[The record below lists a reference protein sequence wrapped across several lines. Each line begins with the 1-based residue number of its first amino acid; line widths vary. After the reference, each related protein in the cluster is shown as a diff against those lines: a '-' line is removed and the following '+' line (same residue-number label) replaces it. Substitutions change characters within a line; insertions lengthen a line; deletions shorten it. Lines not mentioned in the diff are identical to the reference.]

1 MCFSVLLFES
11 RYTHAKKSRYA
22 HLWEN
27 APGAEE
33 EAVEAGDGVLGEG
46 GEVEVYTEAYVGEE
60 EEDDDDE
67 AYLLSPQVCV
77 GCDCL

>member
-1 MCFSVLLFES
+1 M
-11 RYTHAKKSRYA
+11 
-22 HLWEN
+22 
-27 APGAEE
+27 
-33 EAVEAGDGVLGEG
+33 VEAGDGAVGEG
-46 GEVEVYTEAYVGEE
+46 GEDEVYTEAYVGGE

>member
-1 MCFSVLLFES
+1 VLLCES
-11 RYTHAKKSRYA
+11 GYTHSKKSRYS

-27 APGAEE
+27 APGAGE
-33 EAVEAGDGVLGEG
+33 EAVEAGDGAVGEG
-46 GEVEVYTEAYVGEE
+46 GEDEVYTEAYVGGEE
-60 EEDDDDE
+60 EEDDDE